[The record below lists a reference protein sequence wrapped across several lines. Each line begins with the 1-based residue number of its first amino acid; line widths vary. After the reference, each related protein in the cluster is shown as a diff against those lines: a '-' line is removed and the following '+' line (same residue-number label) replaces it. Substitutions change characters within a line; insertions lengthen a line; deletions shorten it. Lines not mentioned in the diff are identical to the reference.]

1 MATVRTGVTWANTLR
16 GTITTEHDQ
25 KTKLVIFGMIVRVW
39 HCPQI
44 QMTASCLTA
53 DDNDDEEEEEALNQ
67 DLLFTYNIYL
77 SGRPWLSLLLYD
89 DFLLTKKRKKKQQRP
104 EEI

>member
-1 MATVRTGVTWANTLR
+1 
-16 GTITTEHDQ
+16 
-25 KTKLVIFGMIVRVW
+25 
-39 HCPQI
+39 
-44 QMTASCLTA
+44 MTASCLTA